1 MSIKAFIHLAA
12 VPMRKEP
19 SDKSEMVNQAIYGE
33 SCSIIDENEKWYL
46 IELAHDGYQGW
57 IDKKQV
63 KLSDNYIQPSTVQI
77 ELLSS
82 LPNTTE
88 QPQLIPAGAFVMGS
102 PAPKAPSLLDSAKA
116 FLKSPYLWGGRTCL
130 GIDCSG
136 FTQIVFRICG
146 KSLLRDAYQQAEQ
159 GEIVSFLDEAK
170 TGDLAFFD
178 NTDGRI
184 THVGIIISDDN
195 GSFKSIIHAS
205 GEVRIDSLDTEGI
218 FNKDQEKYT
227 HRLRTI
233 RRV

>member
-1 MSIKAFIHLAA
+1 M
-12 VPMRKEP
+12 
-19 SDKSEMVNQAIYGE
+19 
-33 SCSIIDENEKWYL
+33 
-46 IELAHDGYQGW
+46 
-57 IDKKQV
+57 
-63 KLSDNYIQPSTVQI
+63 
-77 ELLSS
+77 
-82 LPNTTE
+82 
-88 QPQLIPAGAFVMGS
+88 
-102 PAPKAPSLLDSAKA
+102 
-116 FLKSPYLWGGRTCL
+116 
-130 GIDCSG
+130 
-136 FTQIVFRICG
+136 CG